1 MRFEPVYE
9 VIDST
14 HCQFFSGTGN
24 KCGKEQR
31 DLVGFQ
37 ELSDKYFTHEWGD
50 TIISDYFAFENELR

>member
-1 MRFEPVYE
+1 MYE

-37 ELSDKYFTHEWGD
+37 ALSDEYFTHEWGD
-50 TIISDYFAFENELR
+50 TIISDYYAFE